1 MKKARVVCLLLVAL
15 ICLSCISTG
24 VAAGGKDLP
33 TIRFAHG
40 WTVGD
45 GMGEVGVKAINDFA
59 EAHKDEFTLLQEVIV
74 GDEMKS
80 KIRID
85 IAGNNIPDAWMY
97 WGSASDA
104 GSFVKSGILLD
115 VAEYLAVTENTKY
128 EDFPEGSWDGFRID
142 GKVWGIP
149 LQGFVGYWFCN
160 RELFEKY
167 NLEYPKTYEE
177 LLSVSEVFNA
187 NGIVPLAMGSKA
199 GNPGHFFMSELYT
212 QYPGAIEELRGL
224 SSTWQFDTENIHK
237 VCNLI
242 AEMKAK
248 KVFPSD
254 TIANGDWGP
263 SFALYNDGRAAMV
276 YSYTWMLGSMNP
288 AIVEVTDIIPT
299 PKLPGATVD
308 PATIVS
314 RGCGYGMLIN
324 KKSFEDP
331 AKRDALVALADLIS
345 SDAFVEDQLYLAAQ
359 VPGKEIEIDESRI
372 AIPMMAKV
380 LQFAQG
386 KNGMTNHWLNFPAT
400 KPWAD
405 AQNFLDEL
413 FAGSLTPDEYI
424 QKVQD
429 SLDIVRAEEAE
440 E

>member
-1 MKKARVVCLLLVAL
+1 MKKARALSLLLAAVL
-15 ICLSCISTG
+15 CLSCISTAL
-24 VAAGGKDLP
+24 AADLP

-40 WTVGD
+40 WTAGD
-45 GMGEVGVKAINDFA
+45 GMGEVGAKAIDDFA
-59 EAHKDEFTLLQEVIV
+59 EAHKDEFILAQEVIV

-85 IAGNNIPDAWMY
+85 IAGNNLPDAWMY

-115 VAEYLAVTENTKY
+115 AQEYLNLSQNTSY
-128 EDFPEGSWDGFRID
+128 EDYPEGSWDGFRID

-149 LQGFVGYWFCN
+149 LQGYVGYWFCN

-167 NLEYPKTYEE
+167 NLEYPTTYEE
-177 LLSVSEVFNA
+177 LLAVSEVFNA

-199 GNPGHFFMSELYT
+199 GNPGHFFMSELYA
-212 QYPGAIEELRGL
+212 QYPGAIEELHNM
-224 SSTWQFDTENIHK
+224 STTWQFDNENIRQ
-237 VCNLI
+237 VCALI
-242 AEMKAK
+242 AEMKEK

-288 AIVEVTDIIPT
+288 DIVAVTDIIPT
-299 PKLPGATVD
+299 PKMPGGTVD

-314 RGCGYGMLIN
+314 RGCSYGLLIN

-359 VPGKEIEIDESRI
+359 VPGKELDIDESRI
-372 AIPMMAKV
+372 AIPMMAEV
-380 LQFAQG
+380 LEFAKG
-386 KNGMTNHWLNFPAT
+386 KENMTNHWLNFPAT

-413 FAGSLTPDEYI
+413 FAGSLTPEEYI

-429 SLDIVRAEEAE
+429 SLDTVKAEEAE